1 MIRILTV
8 LALAGGFA
16 FGASDIPSH
25 IVQPLP
31 KELDPM
37 LEPAF
42 QPPAN
47 IVRPLTAEETAQRE
61 KDLAPIPSAPLTED
75 GEKALSASNAQD
87 AEVDEQ
93 LNGFRQKYNVSI
105 HATPAEVTTAPAD
118 SATEKTD
125 KGAPTEITYDD
136 GLYFDMEQGLLV
148 YMKNVHVRNPE
159 FSLDCTGP
167 LKIYLQY
174 VEKKGKKKPSDRR
187 KEEGKEIDKSGP
199 VLPNDGNFDFN
210 SIKKVTA
217 SGNVVLRYTDKDGNL
232 CTAKAEKATYDANT
246 GEIILAGNYPSLSR
260 GGSIFKSKTRNGFIR
275 VYGNGNVY
283 IPQGG
288 ESSLRDLDK
297 QLSER
302 KQQKP
307 ARKP

>member
-232 CTAKAEKATYDANT
+232 CTAKAEKATYR
-246 GEIILAGNYPSLSR
+246 GNHS
-260 GGSIFKSKTRNGFIR
+260 GG
-275 VYGNGNVY
+275 
-283 IPQGG
+283 
-288 ESSLRDLDK
+288 
-297 QLSER
+297 QLPFPFPR
-302 KQQKP
+302 
-307 ARKP
+307 RLHL

>member
-1 MIRILTV
+1 
-8 LALAGGFA
+8 
-16 FGASDIPSH
+16 
-25 IVQPLP
+25 
-31 KELDPM
+31 M

-105 HATPAEVTTAPAD
+105 HATPAEVTTAPSD

-125 KGAPTEITYDD
+125 KGTPTEITYDD

-288 ESSLRDLDK
+288 ESSIRDLDK

-302 KQQKP
+302 NQQNP
-307 ARKP
+307 ARMP

>member
-1 MIRILTV
+1 M
-8 LALAGGFA
+8 
-16 FGASDIPSH
+16 P
-25 IVQPLP
+25 Q
-31 KELDPM
+31 ELDPM

-42 QPPAN
+42 QPPAD

-75 GEKALSASNAQD
+75 GEKALSVSNAQD

-93 LNGFRQKYNVSI
+93 INGFRQKYNVSI
-105 HATPAEVTTAPAD
+105 HATPAEVTAAPAD
-118 SATEKTD
+118 SGMEKTD
-125 KGAPTEITYDD
+125 KETPTEITYDD
-136 GLYFDMEQGLLV
+136 GLYFDMKEGVLV

-167 LKIYLQY
+167 LKIYMQY
-174 VEKKGKKKPSDRR
+174 VEKKGKKKPSDRK

-260 GGSIFKSKTRNGFIR
+260 GGSFFKSDARDGFIR

-283 IPQGG
+283 IPKGG
-288 ESSLRDLDK
+288 KSSFRDLDK
-297 QLSER
+297 Q
-302 KQQKP
+302 
-307 ARKP
+307 

>member
-105 HATPAEVTTAPAD
+105 HATPAD

-232 CTAKAEKATYDANT
+232 CTAKAEKPT
-246 GEIILAGNYPSLSR
+246 IC
-260 GGSIFKSKTRNGFIR
+260 
-275 VYGNGNVY
+275 
-283 IPQGG
+283 
-288 ESSLRDLDK
+288 
-297 QLSER
+297 
-302 KQQKP
+302 
-307 ARKP
+307 

>member
-1 MIRILTV
+1 M
-8 LALAGGFA
+8 
-16 FGASDIPSH
+16 
-25 IVQPLP
+25 
-31 KELDPM
+31 
-37 LEPAF
+37 
-42 QPPAN
+42 
-47 IVRPLTAEETAQRE
+47 
-61 KDLAPIPSAPLTED
+61 
-75 GEKALSASNAQD
+75 
-87 AEVDEQ
+87 
-93 LNGFRQKYNVSI
+93 
-105 HATPAEVTTAPAD
+105 
-118 SATEKTD
+118 
-125 KGAPTEITYDD
+125 
-136 GLYFDMEQGLLV
+136 
-148 YMKNVHVRNPE
+148 HVRNPE

-288 ESSLRDLDK
+288 ESSIRDLDK